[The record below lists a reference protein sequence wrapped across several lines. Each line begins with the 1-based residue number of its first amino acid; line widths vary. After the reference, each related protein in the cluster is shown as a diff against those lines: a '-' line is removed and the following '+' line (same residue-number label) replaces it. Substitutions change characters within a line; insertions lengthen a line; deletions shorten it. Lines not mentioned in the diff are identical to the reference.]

1 MAMENSTFIIED
13 SDINLLKELVRPYLT
28 DKRYKHTLAVAD
40 EVVRLGVIYMPDRV
54 KELTVA
60 ALLHDITKRA
70 DLEKQLHYCEIFGI
84 INIAHQNISPEVLHS
99 KTGAALA
106 ARDFKKFAN
115 EDILDAIRY
124 HTTGRDGMTVFETL
138 VYLADYIEPT
148 RTHASC
154 ISTRNK
160 FYDRLSAGENKMIVL
175 YDTMI
180 EVLGGTI
187 RYLTEKNAFIDA
199 DTINAEQYFS
209 CLKLEASE
217 LKCEESNE

>member
-1 MAMENSTFIIED
+1 MNGKINLTE
-13 SDINLLKELVRPYLT
+13 SDIELLREKVKSYYTE
-28 DKRYKHTLAVAD
+28 KRFCHTLAVEREAEKLGRIFLPD
-40 EVVRLGVIYMPDRV
+40 ELERLRA
-54 KELTVA
+54 A
-60 ALLHDITKRA
+60 ALLHDITKKA
-70 DLEKQLHYCEIFGI
+70 DFEKQLHYCEIFGI